1 MYRPRGEGS
10 LALAPDMRADLCSIP
25 VSSLQNPLSNE
36 KTDLIPVQALRLPRD
51 QSIPSPAVRDHPR
64 FRFRWTRNKL
74 IPVAAALELIH
85 FSYKYTILHAG

>member
-36 KTDLIPVQALRLPRD
+36 KTDLIPVQALRLPETRAY
-51 QSIPSPAVRDHPR
+51 PVLR
-64 FRFRWTRNKL
+64 FGIIRGSDSGGLEINLFRL
-74 IPVAAALELIH
+74 LPP
-85 FSYKYTILHAG
+85 